1 MRFQIKGKN
10 IALSNALKDY
20 VEKRLGKLD
29 KYFDNNPEAIVT
41 LVVEKERHRVEV
53 TLPINGY
60 ILRGE
65 EESNDMYECVDLVV
79 NKLEKQIA
87 KYRTRLFKKNKTQ
100 TIRDYA
106 VVSEGPAEEYKEPEL
121 LRTKRF
127 AIKPMPLEEAIMQM
141 NLLGHNFYVFSNAD
155 TEEVNVVYKRKDG
168 NYGLIEPE
176 F

>member
-79 NKLEKQIA
+79 NKLE
-87 KYRTRLFKKNKTQ
+87 
-100 TIRDYA
+100 
-106 VVSEGPAEEYKEPEL
+106 
-121 LRTKRF
+121 
-127 AIKPMPLEEAIMQM
+127 
-141 NLLGHNFYVFSNAD
+141 
-155 TEEVNVVYKRKDG
+155 
-168 NYGLIEPE
+168 
-176 F
+176 